1 MITGDAFGKNIE
13 LARLFFSP
21 CTGDDVLVGA
31 RLVALL
37 GASLKTSS
45 TFLCSVVRLLLLVVS
60 ITCGWNSPVVLPTL
74 FVRLLLRDASMG
86 IGTGC
91 RAALC
96 KGLSD
101 IIEFSCVLPLIVASC

>member
-31 RLVALL
+31 ALGALL
-37 GASLKTSS
+37 GASLTTSS
-45 TFLCSVVRLLLLVVS
+45 TFLCNVVRLLLLVVS
-60 ITCGWNSPVVLPTL
+60 IMCGWNSPGVLNL
-74 FVRLLLRDASMG
+74 FVRLLLRDVSTG
-86 IGTGC
+86 IGTAC

-101 IIEFSCVLPLIVASC
+101 IV